1 MRGMLRLDLD
11 LSGFY
16 ERAAGD
22 PALEWAA
29 EAGAGRMM
37 RSPTVFED
45 LVKTL
50 CTTNCTWSATIRM
63 VTALVDHLGPEA
75 PSGRRAFPSAAA
87 MAEAGDD
94 FYKDVARA
102 GYRGPYMRTIADET
116 ASGRLD
122 LEALADPERPEEE
135 VAAALTALPGI
146 GPYATAHMMLI
157 LGRCSSLVLDSW
169 TRPAYAKLV
178 GRKKVADR
186 TIERRFKRYR
196 ENAGLAFWL
205 VLTRDW
211 VEDRVASPPVPDP
224 PAAQPASPQPPPPG
238 VATRRRRPRASSRR
252 GLRRQL
258 LAVERGSRRGAPG
271 PPPAAPGG
279 ACRRRSVS
287 SDSVAGS
294 STRTL
299 AHDAVAA
306 AVPPV
311 AARAVDAA
319 RSARPA
325 AGTRARAPRPAC

>member
-1 MRGMLRLDLD
+1 MTGDGRWSERLALRGPGGEPVSLARTLLSHGCAELPPSRITPDGGELVTAVALDGAAVDLRVADAGDAEAVVEGAGSAPRDAVLATVRGMLRLDLD

-22 PALEWAA
+22 PALAWVAD
-29 EAGAGRMM
+29 AGAGRMM

-63 VTALVDHLGPEA
+63 VTALVDHLGPAA

-94 FYKDVARA
+94 FYKDDARA
-102 GYRGPYMRTIADET
+102 GYRGPYMRAIADEV

-122 LEALADPERPEEE
+122 LEALADPGLPEEE

-157 LGRCSSLVLDSW
+157 LGRSSSLVLDSW
-169 TRPAYAKLV
+169 TRPTYAKLV

-205 VLTRDW
+205 LLTQDW
-211 VEDRVASPPVPDP
+211 VEDGAPSP
-224 PAAQPASPQPPPPG
+224 PAAQSASP
-238 VATRRRRPRASSRR
+238 
-252 GLRRQL
+252 
-258 LAVERGSRRGAPG
+258 
-271 PPPAAPGG
+271 
-279 ACRRRSVS
+279 
-287 SDSVAGS
+287 
-294 STRTL
+294 
-299 AHDAVAA
+299 
-306 AVPPV
+306 
-311 AARAVDAA
+311 
-319 RSARPA
+319 
-325 AGTRARAPRPAC
+325 

>member
-1 MRGMLRLDLD
+1 MTGAGRWSERLALRGPGGEPVSLARTLLSHGCAELPPGRITPDGGELVTAVALDGAAVDLRVADAGPAQAVVEAAGSAPPEAVLATVRGMLRLDLD

-29 EAGAGRMM
+29 ETGAGRMM

-169 TRPAYAKLV
+169 TRPTYAKLV

-205 VLTRDW
+205 LLTRDW
-211 VEDRVASPPVPDP
+211 VEDGMPSPPVPDP
-224 PAAQPASPQPPPPG
+224 SAAQPASP
-238 VATRRRRPRASSRR
+238 
-252 GLRRQL
+252 
-258 LAVERGSRRGAPG
+258 
-271 PPPAAPGG
+271 
-279 ACRRRSVS
+279 
-287 SDSVAGS
+287 
-294 STRTL
+294 
-299 AHDAVAA
+299 
-306 AVPPV
+306 
-311 AARAVDAA
+311 
-319 RSARPA
+319 
-325 AGTRARAPRPAC
+325 

>member
-1 MRGMLRLDLD
+1 MTGHGRWSERLALRGPGGEPVSLARTLLSHGCAELPPSRITPDGGELVTAVALDGAAVDLRVADAGDAEAVVEGAGSAPRDAVLATVRGMLRLDLD

-16 ERAAGD
+16 ERVSGD
-22 PALEWAA
+22 PALAWVAG
-29 EAGAGRMM
+29 AGAGRMM

-102 GYRGPYMRTIADET
+102 GYRGPYMRTIAGEV

-122 LEALADPERPEEE
+122 LEALADPGLPEEE

-157 LGRCSSLVLDSW
+157 LGRSSSLVLDAW
-169 TRPAYAKLV
+169 TRPTYAKLV

-196 ENAGLAFWL
+196 EHAGLAFWL
-205 VLTRDW
+205 LLTQDW
-211 VEDRVASPPVPDP
+211 VQDGAAAPEPRAQSASP
-224 PAAQPASPQPPPPG
+224 
-238 VATRRRRPRASSRR
+238 
-252 GLRRQL
+252 
-258 LAVERGSRRGAPG
+258 
-271 PPPAAPGG
+271 
-279 ACRRRSVS
+279 
-287 SDSVAGS
+287 
-294 STRTL
+294 
-299 AHDAVAA
+299 
-306 AVPPV
+306 
-311 AARAVDAA
+311 
-319 RSARPA
+319 
-325 AGTRARAPRPAC
+325 

>member
-1 MRGMLRLDLD
+1 
-11 LSGFY
+11 
-16 ERAAGD
+16 
-22 PALEWAA
+22 
-29 EAGAGRMM
+29 
-37 RSPTVFED
+37 
-45 LVKTL
+45 
-50 CTTNCTWSATIRM
+50 M

-102 GYRGPYMRTIADET
+102 GYRGAYMRTIADET

-135 VAAALTALPGI
+135 VAAALTTLPGI

-205 VLTRDW
+205 LLTRDW
-211 VEDRVASPPVPDP
+211 VEDGVLSPLVPDP
-224 PAAQPASPQPPPPG
+224 PAAAARLAAAAAARRADRHDVARRRASRLAFGGSSSSSSRLRAAARPAPPPS
-238 VATRRRRPRASSRR
+238 APRGR
-252 GLRRQL
+252 
-258 LAVERGSRRGAPG
+258 
-271 PPPAAPGG
+271 
-279 ACRRRSVS
+279 
-287 SDSVAGS
+287 
-294 STRTL
+294 
-299 AHDAVAA
+299 VAA
-306 AVPPV
+306 AVGEQRQRGRLEHPTARTIPSPPRCSPV

-319 RSARPA
+319 RSARRA
-325 AGTRARAPRPAC
+325 SGTPARAPRPAC

>member
-1 MRGMLRLDLD
+1 MAGDGRWSERLALRGPAGEPVSLARTLLSHGCAELPPSRITPDGGELVTAVAVDGAAVDLRVAAAGAGEAVVEAAGAAPREAVLTTVRQMLRLDLD

-22 PALEWAA
+22 PALEWVPH
-29 EAGAGRMM
+29 AGAGRMM

-63 VTALVDHLGPEA
+63 VTALVDQLGEET
-75 PSGRRAFPSAAA
+75 PSGRRAFPAPDA

-94 FYKDVARA
+94 FYKDVVRA
-102 GYRGPYMRTIADET
+102 GYRGPYLRAIATEA

-122 LEALADPERPEEE
+122 LESLADPERPEEE
-135 VAAALTALPGI
+135 IAAALTALPGI

-169 TRPAYAKLV
+169 TRPTYAKIV

-205 VLTRDW
+205 LLTEDW
-211 VEDRVASPPVPDP
+211 VEDGVPGP
-224 PAAQPASPQPPPPG
+224 PAAQPASP
-238 VATRRRRPRASSRR
+238 
-252 GLRRQL
+252 
-258 LAVERGSRRGAPG
+258 
-271 PPPAAPGG
+271 
-279 ACRRRSVS
+279 
-287 SDSVAGS
+287 
-294 STRTL
+294 
-299 AHDAVAA
+299 
-306 AVPPV
+306 
-311 AARAVDAA
+311 
-319 RSARPA
+319 
-325 AGTRARAPRPAC
+325 